1 MGLTGPVQSN
11 DIVMRASE
19 IGSTIPGIASL
30 AMKSARKG
38 AQRGV
43 QGIYQLP
50 SGEEPTPEY
59 MNVAQQGLNNQ
70 TRQMAD
76 MLNSMAPEDEQ
87 LAYINE
93 EEAGILKLLGG
104 SGTTENNPAG
114 IPSFMGHHGDSK
126 SGQGMKDSKGNER
139 GGGRERERQKQA
151 EAAAEAE
158 ANEKAEKAKRDMQKS
173 IAEAE
178 QKEQDRQRRE
188 ESANAGNEM
197 SELDKMA
204 EAEDNVNKENVDKY
218 NSQEQI
224 DRRERDREIMDAGA
238 DIKTGDP
245 FDGYLK
251 DSQGNLVAAGGA
263 LRDYRQDQADKKARE
278 AFAQRLEE
286 QAAVSAMDPQER
298 SMMSTF
304 GRSIGEQ
311 ADLGGYRV
319 DSEARLSDM
328 SDRRAA
334 LTELAKKDNI
344 TNDQLNELANLNR
357 FEGFDPT
364 VGMGGIES
372 LRYQV
377 SNPQFGED
385 LGNLG
390 NILGVVSGNP
400 LSIAKG
406 LYDLFP
412 GQIESALGPKK
423 AKSSLTFKDGYAQFG
438 EKASKSKNPFT
449 IKGALN
455 RFSKNNLGDQI
466 GEYGQSLKDKAKDQF
481 AGYFKNQNVAN
492 DGSTI
497 YTDLSDDYGKRSSI
511 RGNLPDTY
519 RGGKRSDGTSIYDK
533 GQGEDRREE
542 AARAEMAEAEEEEQ
556 IKRDRFERAFAQ
568 RYFTGP
574 ANLDQ
579 VRRYATVGGYNQ
591 LTPFSG
597 REV

>member
-1 MGLTGPVQSN
+1 MATPPNQMGLTGPVQSN

-70 TRQMAD
+70 TQQMTD
-76 MLNSMAPEDEQ
+76 MLNMMAPEDEQ

-93 EEAGILKLLGG
+93 QEAGILKLLGG
-104 SGTTENNPAG
+104 SGEMTPQG
-114 IPSFMGHHGDSK
+114 IPTYRGHIGGSDHN
-126 SGQGMKDSKGNER
+126 SGGKREGQ
-139 GGGRERERQKQA
+139 GRERERQKQA
-151 EAAAEAE
+151 EAEA
-158 ANEKAEKAKRDMQKS
+158 KAKIDMQKS

-319 DSEARLSDM
+319 DSGARLSDM

-423 AKSSLTFKDGYAQFG
+423 TKSSLTFKDGYAQFG

>member
-1 MGLTGPVQSN
+1 MGLTGPVQPN

-50 SGEEPTPEY
+50 SSQEPTPEY

-104 SGTTENNPAG
+104 SGEMTPQG
-114 IPSFMGHHGDSK
+114 IPTYFRAGRRGTSHTGGA
-126 SGQGMKDSKGNER
+126 GQTGS
-139 GGGRERERQKQA
+139 GGGAAELELFRHKFSYLTKERERQAAAAAA
-151 EAAAEAE
+151 EAAAAAAAE
-158 ANEKAEKAKRDMQKS
+158 AA
-173 IAEAE
+173 
-178 QKEQDRQRRE
+178 
-188 ESANAGNEM
+188 ANAGNEM
-197 SELDKMA
+197 SELDRMA

-238 DIKTGDP
+238 GITAG
-245 FDGYLK
+245 DGYLTGGT
-251 DSQGNLVAAGGA
+251 DGGLVAAGGA
-263 LRDYRQDQADKKARE
+263 LKDYRQDQADKKARE

-319 DSEARLSDM
+319 DSGARLSDM

>member
-1 MGLTGPVQSN
+1 
-11 DIVMRASE
+11 
-19 IGSTIPGIASL
+19 
-30 AMKSARKG
+30 
-38 AQRGV
+38 
-43 QGIYQLP
+43 
-50 SGEEPTPEY
+50 
-59 MNVAQQGLNNQ
+59 
-70 TRQMAD
+70 
-76 MLNSMAPEDEQ
+76 
-87 LAYINE
+87 
-93 EEAGILKLLGG
+93 
-104 SGTTENNPAG
+104 
-114 IPSFMGHHGDSK
+114 
-126 SGQGMKDSKGNER
+126 
-139 GGGRERERQKQA
+139 
-151 EAAAEAE
+151 
-158 ANEKAEKAKRDMQKS
+158 
-173 IAEAE
+173 
-178 QKEQDRQRRE
+178 
-188 ESANAGNEM
+188 M
-197 SELDKMA
+197 SE
-204 EAEDNVNKENVDKY
+204 
-218 NSQEQI
+218 
-224 DRRERDREIMDAGA
+224 RR
-238 DIKTGDP
+238 T
-245 FDGYLK
+245 
-251 DSQGNLVAAGGA
+251 
-263 LRDYRQDQADKKARE
+263 
-278 AFAQRLEE
+278 
-286 QAAVSAMDPQER
+286 
-298 SMMSTF
+298 
-304 GRSIGEQ
+304 
-311 ADLGGYRV
+311 
-319 DSEARLSDM
+319 
-328 SDRRAA
+328 A

-390 NILGVVSGNP
+390 NILGIASGNP

-412 GQIESALGPKK
+412 SQIESVLGPKK

-438 EKASKSKNPFT
+438 EKAGKSKNHFT

-466 GEYGQSLKDKAKDQF
+466 GEYGQNLKDKAKDQF

-497 YTDLSDDYGKRSSI
+497 YTDLSDNYGKRSSI